1 MNRVTPEHVR
11 QFLLAK
17 YSQSIEGMG
26 LNPAELPDNFDFLN
40 RGIIDSFG
48 VLDMIVSIED
58 EFQIQVDMATLD
70 AEQVTILGPL
80 ALYVAENA
88 RRN

>member
-1 MNRVTPEHVR
+1 MDRITPELVR
-11 QFLLAK
+11 QFLLTK
-17 YSQSIEGMG
+17 YSQAIEGMG
-26 LNPAELPDNFDFLN
+26 LNPAELPDTFDFLN

-48 VLDMIVSIED
+48 VLDMIMSIEN

-70 AEQVTILGPL
+70 AEQITILGPL

>member
-1 MNRVTPEHVR
+1 METITPEHVR

-17 YSQSIEGMG
+17 YTKAIEGMG
-26 LNPAELPDNFDFLN
+26 LNPAELPDTFDFLN
-40 RGIIDSFG
+40 HGIIDSFG
-48 VLDMIVSIED
+48 VLDMIMSIEN

>member
-1 MNRVTPEHVR
+1 MERITPEHVR

-17 YSQSIEGMG
+17 YSQTIEGMG
-26 LNPAELPDNFDFLN
+26 LKPAELPDTFDLLN

-48 VLDMIVSIED
+48 VLDMIMSIEN

-70 AEQVTILGPL
+70 AEQITILGPL

-88 RRN
+88 K